1 VGQQNQPW
9 PRNYLKAGN
18 LVALKNLALPDMCGI
33 TGFADFNGKGDMQ
46 ILQSMADALNHR
58 GPDDSGYEIFDI
70 GNCRVGFGFRR
81 LSIIDLSVAGH
92 QPMHSEHVSLIFNGE
107 LYNHQEV
114 RKSLEQQGCRFKS
127 DSDTEVFLQAYLVY
141 GINCIELFRG
151 MFAIAL
157 IDRKKQCMYLI
168 RDRAGVKPLFWYH
181 HQQTLMFASELKSF
195 HRHPSFKKELNHGAV
210 SLYFQHGYIP
220 APHCIFNHTRKLLP
234 GHYLRIQLTNGK
246 TEEVCYWDVTA
257 YYNKPKLNIRFEEA
271 VEETERLL
279 QESCNYRMVADV
291 PVGVFLS
298 GGYDSSL
305 VTALIQKNQTQK
317 LKTFTIGFE
326 DAAYN
331 ESMYARQVASHL
343 STEHH
348 EYTCTY
354 KEAMDI
360 IPLLPELADE
370 PLADSSIIPTYLVSK
385 MARQQVTVA
394 LSADGGD
401 ETFAGYTKYAKA
413 TEYLKNLKTISPLK
427 NIAQLPAWMWD
438 ALPHTI
444 ASPNRANKLLLLL
457 RSAHPVEAF
466 NIITQALTQKEV
478 RQLLSVKAE
487 FPATAFDEYAQLHA
501 HELLDNF
508 LWLDYKTFL
517 PDDIMQ
523 KVDRATMAV
532 SLEGRE
538 PLLDHKLTE
547 WAAQLPAS
555 FKLKGKTGKY
565 ILRHITHKHI
575 PASIMERDKMGFQ
588 IPLHLWMKKEFSE
601 FTRNLLSRKEIVSA
615 GLLNYKAV
623 EVIKE
628 NYFSN
633 QKMDFHRLWKII
645 VLQQWHQRWMN

>member
-1 VGQQNQPW
+1 M
-9 PRNYLKAGN
+9 
-18 LVALKNLALPDMCGI
+18 ALKNLALPDMCGI

-444 ASPNRANKLLLLL
+444 ANPNRANKLLLLL

-478 RQLLSVKAE
+478 RQLLNVKAE
-487 FPATAFDEYAQLHA
+487 FPVTAFDEYAQLHA

-575 PASIMERDKMGFQ
+575 PASIMERDKMGFN
-588 IPLHLWMKKEFSE
+588 IPYERWFQNELKDYMLDELSIPKIKSQAVLNDKKISE
-601 FTRNLLSRKEIVSA
+601 MITYF
-615 GLLNYKAV
+615 YKG
-623 EVIKE
+623 K
-628 NYFSN
+628 NT
-633 QKMDFHRLWKII
+633 DFQRLWA
-645 VLQQWHQRWMN
+645 VLNFQLWFDRWMT

>member
-1 VGQQNQPW
+1 
-9 PRNYLKAGN
+9 
-18 LVALKNLALPDMCGI
+18 MCGI
-33 TGFADFNGKGDMQ
+33 AGFADFNGKGS
-46 ILQSMADALNHR
+46 LQDVQAMADALLHR
-58 GPDDSGYEIFDI
+58 GPDDSGYEVFNIES
-70 GNCRVGFGFRR
+70 CRIGFGFRR
-81 LSIIDLSVAGH
+81 LSIIDLSAAGH

-114 RKSLEQQGCRFKS
+114 RKSLEKQGCRFKS
-127 DSDTEVFLQAYLVY
+127 GSDTEVFLQAYLIF
-141 GINCIELFRG
+141 GISCIEHFRG

-157 IDRKKQCMYLI
+157 LDRKKQCLYLI

-181 HQQTLMFASELKSF
+181 HQQTFLFASELKAF
-195 HRHPSFKKELNHGAV
+195 HRHPSFKKEMNHAAL

-220 APHCIFNHTRKLLP
+220 VPHCIFNHTRKLLP
-234 GHYLRIQLTNGK
+234 GHFLQINLTNGR
-246 TEEVCYWDVTA
+246 TDEVCYWDVTTF
-257 YYNKPKLNIRFEEA
+257 YNQPKLNISFEDA
-271 VEETERLL
+271 ITETERLL

-291 PVGVFLS
+291 PVGIFLS

-305 VTALIQKNQTQK
+305 VTALIQKKQTQK

-331 ESMYARQVASHL
+331 ESEFARQVATHL
-343 STEHH
+343 QTDHH
-348 EYTCTY
+348 EFTCTY

-413 TEYLKNLKTISPLK
+413 AGYLSKLKKLSALK
-427 NIAQLPAWMWD
+427 LPAQLPVWLWNAF
-438 ALPHTI
+438 PHSI
-444 ASPNRANKLLLLL
+444 ANPDRANKLLLLL
-457 RSAHPVEAF
+457 QSAHPVEAF
-466 NIITQALTQKEV
+466 NIITQAMTKKEV
-478 RQLLSVKAE
+478 RQLLNVKAE
-487 FPATAFDEYAQLHA
+487 FPLTAFDQFDKLNA

-517 PDDIMQ
+517 ADDILA

-547 WAAQLPAS
+547 WAVQLPAS
-555 FKLKGKTGKY
+555 FKLKGRTGKY

-575 PASIMERDKMGFQ
+575 PASIMEREKMGFQ
-588 IPLHLWMKKEFSE
+588 VPLQLWMRTELSE
-601 FTRNLLSRKEIVSA
+601 FTHNLLSKTTIDSY
-615 GLLNYKAV
+615 GLFNYKSVVAL
-623 EVIKE
+623 KE
-628 NYFSN
+628 RYFSCFD
-633 QKMDFHRLWKII
+633 MDFNRLWKII
-645 VLQQWHQRWMN
+645 VLQQWCQRWMN

>member
-1 VGQQNQPW
+1 
-9 PRNYLKAGN
+9 
-18 LVALKNLALPDMCGI
+18 LVM
-33 TGFADFNGKGDMQ
+33 
-46 ILQSMADALNHR
+46 
-58 GPDDSGYEIFDI
+58 
-70 GNCRVGFGFRR
+70 
-81 LSIIDLSVAGH
+81 
-92 QPMHSEHVSLIFNGE
+92 
-107 LYNHQEV
+107 
-114 RKSLEQQGCRFKS
+114 
-127 DSDTEVFLQAYLVY
+127 
-141 GINCIELFRG
+141 
-151 MFAIAL
+151 
-157 IDRKKQCMYLI
+157 
-168 RDRAGVKPLFWYH
+168 
-181 HQQTLMFASELKSF
+181 
-195 HRHPSFKKELNHGAV
+195 
-210 SLYFQHGYIP
+210 
-220 APHCIFNHTRKLLP
+220 
-234 GHYLRIQLTNGK
+234 
-246 TEEVCYWDVTA
+246 
-257 YYNKPKLNIRFEEA
+257 
-271 VEETERLL
+271 
-279 QESCNYRMVADV
+279 
-291 PVGVFLS
+291 
-298 GGYDSSL
+298 
-305 VTALIQKNQTQK
+305 ALIQKNQTQK

-354 KEAMDI
+354 KEVMDI

-628 NYFSN
+628 NYFSD

>member
-1 VGQQNQPW
+1 M
-9 PRNYLKAGN
+9 
-18 LVALKNLALPDMCGI
+18 ALKNLALRNMCGI
-33 TGFADFNGKGDMQ
+33 AGFADFKGKGDVQ
-46 ILQSMADALNHR
+46 TVQAMADALQHR
-58 GPDDSGYEIFDI
+58 GPDDSGHEVFDI
-70 GNCRVGFGFRR
+70 GTCRVGFGFRR
-81 LSIIDLSVAGH
+81 LAIIDLSAHGH

-114 RKSLEQQGCRFKS
+114 RKTLEQQGCSFKS

-157 IDRKKQCMYLI
+157 LDRKKECMYLI

-181 HQQTLMFASELKSF
+181 HQQTLLFASELKAL
-195 HRHPSFKKELNHGAV
+195 HRHPAFHKELSHAAL

-234 GHYLRIQLTNGK
+234 GHYLNIRLSDGK
-246 TEEVCYWDVTA
+246 TEEVCYWDVTTF
-257 YYNKPKLNIRFEEA
+257 YNKPKLNISFEDA
-271 VEETERLL
+271 VSETERLL

-291 PVGVFLS
+291 PVGIFLS

-360 IPLLPELADE
+360 IPLLPELTDE

-413 TEYLKNLKTISPLK
+413 TEYLKNLKSISPLK
-427 NIAQLPAWMWD
+427 NIAQLPAWLWD
-438 ALPHTI
+438 AFPQSI
-444 ASPNRANKLLLLL
+444 ANPNRANKLLLLL

-466 NIITQALTQKEV
+466 NIITQAMTQKEV
-478 RQLLSVKAE
+478 RQLLNVKAE
-487 FPATAFDEYAQLHA
+487 FPGTAFDEFEQLHA

-547 WAAQLPAS
+547 WAAQLPAA
-555 FKLKGKTGKY
+555 FKLKGRTGKY

-575 PASIMERDKMGFQ
+575 PASIMEREKMGFN
-588 IPLHLWMKKEFSE
+588 IPYERWFKNELKEYMLEQLSISKIKSQAILNDKKISE
-601 FTRNLLSRKEIVSA
+601 MIAYF
-615 GLLNYKAV
+615 YKG
-623 EVIKE
+623 K
-628 NYFSN
+628 NT
-633 QKMDFHRLWKII
+633 DFQRLWA
-645 VLQQWHQRWMN
+645 VLNFQLWFDKWMT